1 MSRDRRNR
9 LWWSSLFVGET
20 NSPPVRL
27 SPKDHLNASTFWHF
41 YSMTVNSLAQWLI
54 ANDFIFSS
62 FPYFFCIKE
71 EPLGYHNNNITE
83 LGSNR

>member
-1 MSRDRRNR
+1 
-9 LWWSSLFVGET
+9 
-20 NSPPVRL
+20 
-27 SPKDHLNASTFWHF
+27 
-41 YSMTVNSLAQWLI
+41 MTVNSLAQWLI